1 MRLSRF
7 FLFVFTVS
15 SIIVCFLFLKRADF
29 IETSEDSFHKSVH
42 ANHNTLDDSPILKFD
57 FRDKNSY
64 QVIKDNVYQNDIFH
78 KHDERIH
85 KFRPNFTLNKEEI
98 LSDKSNILNL
108 NFSDDACTCIMI
120 FNHYY
125 LGGES
130 FLRLK
135 SDAFY
140 QKPNAIPH
148 NSLFSLLLLPRFAY
162 DYRSFITSDAF
173 QPLPRSVKIRRYY
186 EDKIFS
192 LDEYKQVSK
201 REFILYTIF
210 KKIYHHL
217 GMTRPMRVL
226 VPVPFVRVNE
236 TNNNI
241 GAILFVFHGNET
253 QYEFSK
259 TFREKKYMAAVSN
272 GLLISKINTLLS
284 NNINLRTQLDA
295 IVTCIH
301 SHYNDELYP
310 EKGIDYALHWTTKV
324 MPTEALYV
332 AVYSRIKETHI
343 NTNITYTVSTTSFKK
358 SKEMKKYEII

>member
-7 FLFVFTVS
+7 FLFVVSVS
-15 SIIVCFLFLKRADF
+15 SIILCFLFLKRSAF

-64 QVIKDNVYQNDIFH
+64 QLIKDNVYQNDIFY
-78 KHDERIH
+78 KHDERIR
-85 KFRPNFTLNKEEI
+85 KFRPNFTLNKGEI
-98 LSDKSNILNL
+98 LSEKSNILKL
-108 NFSDDACTCIMI
+108 NFSDDARTFTMI

-140 QKPNAIPH
+140 QKPNTIPH

-162 DYRSFITSDAF
+162 DYRSFITSDDF
-173 QPLPRSVKIRRYY
+173 QPLPRSVKIKRYY
-186 EDKIFS
+186 EDKVFS
-192 LDEYKQVSK
+192 LDEYKHVSK

-210 KKIYHHL
+210 KKIYNHL

-253 QYEFSK
+253 QEEFSK
-259 TFREKKYMAAVSN
+259 TFQEKKYMAAVSN
-272 GLLISKINTLLS
+272 GLLISKINTLFS

-301 SHYNDELYP
+301 SHYDDELYP
-310 EKGIDYALHWTTKV
+310 EKEIDYALHWTTKV

-358 SKEMKKYEII
+358 TKEMKHYKMK